1 MSPVHMISVCTLFSG
16 GGNVTR
22 SRRLATVA
30 LSGAVALT
38 CALPMVPAQAADSP
52 VGTVRLRTEKRIE
65 IDYQWAG
72 ASGFQYHSYVGNST
86 AWVGYPDV
94 VPPAHAGPDD
104 LATGTDV
111 VNARSGSTV
120 TQRHRSTNVT
130 ATVTIPAGQTYAA
143 AVGWSVLTRDTAGT
157 LHVLRA
163 AADGTT
169 TDLPVAGLPTGAQP
183 TAYVTGGSVGRLAV
197 LYTLDG
203 TTSVGLI
210 DLAGGAFRTYVSGF
224 SADPEVVFNDRW
236 LVAGSKAIR
245 VDAEPGTQPTSYT
258 RGPGHLEAVVGDQV
272 LTGNPD
278 FIPGGT
284 QPALTAGSLV
294 TGTVTTVLSASFG
307 GIGPTLDGGA
317 LATAGPSGIDWN
329 VHRITPTQGGG
340 VTTEKVAQIP
350 AYAIGVNGLALAGG
364 ELFLYGATTPGGYSR
379 FNSFQLDATG
389 RPTGQQTPRSPALN
403 ASTCLAGDAACP
415 QLEALGD
422 GRASY
427 LSTDSEG
434 QESVFNIGLDTT
446 TIRNEPTGDSGG
458 RIPSG
463 SGRYVLHNGG
473 SGTQRV
479 VDFPNG
485 TTEGTT
491 VLTRPR
497 TAAAVWGQVLWT
509 PGTTEGAVV
518 GKHLKTGRT
527 VSTVATGAPCTPTDI
542 QAVNTWLYWSC
553 GSTAGVYD
561 RATGRK
567 ITVPAD
573 NGPARLADGYLIRE
587 NRTTHELLLIDF
599 HTGTAATRTL
609 VKLPTQDWNTGGSNG
624 RWAVDR
630 FGGHIAYLNGTNGEV
645 STVNSGV
652 PASALAQMEA
662 QTDAVPF
669 GPTISVPW
677 RPVWQLNKPA
687 TWTLT
692 LSNSGGTVVRTLTG
706 STQGAAVR
714 PAWDAYGEDGRR
726 VISGTYAWKLTARPR
741 DADGPALTVTGTTTV
756 N

>member
-1 MSPVHMISVCTLFSG
+1 M
-16 GGNVTR
+16 TR
-22 SRRLATVA
+22 SRRLAAVA

-38 CALPMVPAQAADSP
+38 CALPMGPAQAADSP
-52 VGTVRLRTEKRIE
+52 VGTVRLNGEKRGE
-65 IDYQWAG
+65 FVYPWAG
-72 ASGFQYHSYVGNST
+72 ASGFEYRSAMGGST
-86 AWVGYPDV
+86 TWVDYPGV

-111 VNARSGSTV
+111 VNTRGGPGV
-120 TQRHRSTNVT
+120 TQRHRATNVT

-169 TDLPVAGLPTGAQP
+169 ADLPVTGLPEGAQP
-183 TAYVTGGSVGRLAV
+183 TAYVTGGSVARLAV
-197 LYTLDG
+197 VHTLDG
-203 TTSVGLI
+203 TTSVGLV
-210 DLAGGAFRTYVSGF
+210 DLANGAFRTYVGGF
-224 SADPEVVFNDRW
+224 SAEPEVVFNDRW
-236 LVAGSKAIR
+236 LVAGLKAIR

-284 QPALTAGSLV
+284 EPALTAGSLV

-329 VHRITPTQGGG
+329 VHRITPAQDGS
-340 VTTEKVAQIP
+340 VSTEKVARIP
-350 AYAIGVNGLALAGG
+350 THAIGVNGLALTGG
-364 ELFLYGATTPGGYSR
+364 ELFLYGATTGGGYDR

-389 RPTGQQTPRSPALN
+389 RPTGQQTPRSPFLIDDP
-403 ASTCLAGDAACP
+403 TCLPGDAACP
-415 QLEALGD
+415 QLEAAGD
-422 GRASY
+422 GRVSY
-427 LSTDSEG
+427 LWTSAEG
-434 QESVFNIGLDTT
+434 KESVVSTGLDTST
-446 TIRNEPTGDSGG
+446 YRGEPTDGDAGG
-458 RIPSG
+458 RIPGG
-463 SGRYVLHNGG
+463 SGRYVLYNGG

-485 TTEGTT
+485 THDATT

-497 TAAAVWGQVLWT
+497 TAAAVWGQVMWT
-509 PGTTEGAVV
+509 PGTTQGSVV
-518 GKHLKTGRT
+518 GKHLKTGQT
-527 VSTVATGAPCTPTDI
+527 VTTVATGAPCTPTDI

-573 NGPARLADGYLIRE
+573 NGPARLADGYLLRE
-587 NRTTHELLLIDF
+587 NRTTHELLLTDF

-609 VKLPTQDWNTGGSNG
+609 VNLPTADRNTGGSNG

-645 STVNSGV
+645 SIVNSGV

-662 QTDAVPF
+662 QTDTVPS
-669 GPTISVPW
+669 GPSMSNPW
-677 RPVWQLNKPA
+677 QPVWQLSKPA

-692 LSNSGGTVVRTLTG
+692 LSNAGGTVVRTLTG
-706 STQGAAVR
+706 ATKGAAVR
-714 PAWDAYGEDGRR
+714 AAWDGYRDDGHR
-726 VISGTYAWKLTARPR
+726 IAGTYTWKLTAQPR
-741 DADGPALTVTGTTTV
+741 DDQGPALTVTGAITV